1 MWSSGRQIMLLRQGP
16 DGKLGPRDTGKRAR
30 LKAGL
35 LPPGKLW
42 TWCTAV
48 IREAAVQ
55 RQSQARMARMSVQ
68 GHFQLK
74 AVMNPA
80 TDKHMLTTML
90 AIDYLNSSN
99 PTPTVILEEK
109 TFSSLR
115 CNPNYPEV
123 TAVGFTRE

>member
-1 MWSSGRQIMLLRQGP
+1 MWTSGRQITLLRQGP
-16 DGKLGPRDTGKRAR
+16 DGKLGPRDAGKRAR

-35 LPPGKLW
+35 LPSGKLW
-42 TWCTAV
+42 TWYTAV
-48 IREAAVQ
+48 IREAAAQ
-55 RQSQARMARMSVQ
+55 WQSQARMARMSVQ

-115 CNPNYPEV
+115 YNPDYPEV
-123 TAVGFTRE
+123 TAVGFHRE